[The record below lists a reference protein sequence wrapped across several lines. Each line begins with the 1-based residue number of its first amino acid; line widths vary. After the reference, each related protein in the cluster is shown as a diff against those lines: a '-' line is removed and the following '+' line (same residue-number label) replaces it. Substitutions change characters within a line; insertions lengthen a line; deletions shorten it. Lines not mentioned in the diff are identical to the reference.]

1 LTWLIFL
8 LTQHPDIYSHLID
21 ELDGTLQ
28 GESPDL
34 EQLDQ
39 LPFLE
44 GVIKESMRLIPPVA
58 WGVRYAIDEFELS
71 GFPHKKGS
79 SVIYSSYVTHHMPEI
94 YSDPQ
99 TFNPYRWETIRPS
112 AYEYFPFNAGPR
124 RCLGAEFA
132 MMEMKI
138 TLAILL
144 QKYHFTLLPNQRI
157 DRVGMTG
164 SLPKYG
170 IRIRLDK
177 VGERFT
183 KHPVKGNIH
192 NVVLLT

>member
-1 LTWLIFL
+1 
-8 LTQHPDIYSHLID
+8 
-21 ELDGTLQ
+21 
-28 GESPDL
+28 
-34 EQLDQ
+34 
-39 LPFLE
+39 
-44 GVIKESMRLIPPVA
+44 
-58 WGVRYAIDEFELS
+58 
-71 GFPHKKGS
+71 
-79 SVIYSSYVTHHMPEI
+79 
-94 YSDPQ
+94 
-99 TFNPYRWETIRPS
+99 
-112 AYEYFPFNAGPR
+112 
-124 RCLGAEFA
+124 
-132 MMEMKI
+132 I

-192 NVVLLT
+192 NVVHLT